1 MTFAAATAPSSM
13 GGAVVIAVVLGSAFL
28 HASWN
33 ALTHSARDRVAT
45 MTVMG
50 LAYVGCALPAV
61 LLTAAPA
68 RAAWPFV
75 AASIVLETAYSYGLV
90 LAYRHGDFSRTYP
103 LARGTSPLL
112 VALFATLVLGQ
123 RASAGQQIG
132 VGAVCVGLLV
142 LSFAEGLPRR
152 DDLAAVCAALGTGC
166 LIAAYTIVDGLGVR
180 RSGSVLGYVGWT
192 FLGEGAGI
200 VLIAVL
206 LRRRR
211 FPEIFRAGVPRS
223 VIGGVVSMT
232 AYSLVLW
239 AQTRGSLAG
248 VATLR
253 ETSILVGCVIGTVL
267 FRERFGR
274 TRLLASLGVVTGVV
288 FIAGLRT

>member
-1 MTFAAATAPSSM
+1 MTLAAAAAPSAI
-13 GGAVVIAVVLGSAFL
+13 GGAVVVVVVLGSALL

-33 ALTHSARDRVAT
+33 ALTHSARDRVAA
-45 MTVMG
+45 MTLMG
-50 LAYVGCALPAV
+50 LAYIACALP
-61 LLTAAPA
+61 LLFLAPAPA

-90 LAYRHGDFSRTYP
+90 LAYRYGDFSRTYP

-123 RASAGQQIG
+123 GASAAQLLGIG
-132 VGAVCVGLLV
+132 VVCAGLLI

-152 DDLAAVCAALGTGC
+152 EDLAAVCAAIATGC
-166 LIAAYTIVDGLGVR
+166 TIAAYTIIDGLGVR
-180 RSGSVLGYVGWT
+180 RSGSVLGYAAWT
-192 FLGEGAGI
+192 FLGEGVGI
-200 VLIAVL
+200 VLIAAA
-206 LRRRR
+206 LRRAA
-211 FPEIFRAGVPRS
+211 FPEIFRADVRRS
-223 VIGGVVSMT
+223 LLGGVVSMT

-239 AQTRGSLAG
+239 AQTRGTLAG

-253 ETSILVGCVIGTVL
+253 ETSILIGCLIGTVL

-274 TRLLASLGVVTGVV
+274 TRLLASCGVVTGILL
-288 FIAGLRT
+288 IAHT

>member
-1 MTFAAATAPSSM
+1 MTLVAAAAPSAT
-13 GGAVVIAVVLGSAFL
+13 GGAVVIAVVLGSALL

-45 MTVMG
+45 ITVMG
-50 LAYVGCALPAV
+50 LASIGCTLP
-61 LLTAAPA
+61 LLLLAPAPA

-90 LAYRHGDFSRTYP
+90 LAYRYGDFSRTYP

-123 RASAGQQIG
+123 RASAAQLFG
-132 VGAVCVGLLV
+132 VAVVCAGLLV

-152 DDLAAVCAALGTGC
+152 EDLAAVCAAVATGC
-166 LIAAYTIVDGLGVR
+166 TIATYTIVDGLGVR
-180 RSGSVLGYVGWT
+180 RSESVLGYVAWT
-192 FLGEGAGI
+192 FLGQGVGV
-200 VLIAVL
+200 VLIAAA
-206 LRRRR
+206 LRRGR
-211 FPEIFRAGVPRS
+211 FPRVLRAEVRRGLL
-223 VIGGVVSMT
+223 GGVVAMT

-239 AQTRGSLAG
+239 AQTRGTLAG

-253 ETSILVGCVIGTVL
+253 ETSILIGCVIGTVL

-274 TRLLASLGVVTGVV
+274 TRLIASLGVVTG
-288 FIAGLRT
+288 ILLISHA